1 MKKLKSTLLFFTML
15 VSLCGKAQVHDPAYI
30 DGLLYFKVKPTFSG
44 ILSLQHPVLLPLVG
58 LYQMDTC
65 YRPFMGL
72 NSDTLEQTYCLRFS
86 DTAKME
92 LCRDTLRSLPI
103 IDYVEKA
110 PLHRTSFTPNDLDPA
125 QWSLIKIGAQL
136 AWNLSQGSQNIVVAV
151 VDNAVSTTH
160 EDLVN
165 NLWVNTGEVA
175 NNGLDDDLNGY
186 TDDRT
191 GFDVADRDGNT
202 NPPAGITSGDA
213 WNHGTHCSGIVAA
226 TTNNSKGIAS
236 IGFNTRVMALKCT
249 RSNASAGNQLSN
261 TMDGITY
268 AIRNNADVISMS
280 FGSEGSAV
288 TEQVLLN
295 SALSKGIVLVAAAG
309 NDNTNTPFYPAS
321 YNGVI
326 SVGATDQTDQK
337 ASFSNYGTTVD
348 VMAPGV
354 GILSTVASSNS
365 AYASYSGTS
374 MACPL
379 VAGLSALVL
388 AANPSFTPAQVEARL
403 KSSCDNITLLN
414 PTFTGQL
421 GAGRVNAFKALGGTV
436 DIDDTE
442 ETTTIQVYP
451 NPFNSQLIITGA
463 DNNAT
468 AEWFD
473 IQGRRMGTMV
483 LHNGDNQLPVSNLT
497 TGVYIL
503 KVSCAGNT
511 VTQRLVKY

>member
-1 MKKLKSTLLFFTML
+1 MKKIKYPLLVLCF
-15 VSLCGKAQVHDPAYI
+15 VISLAGKAQVHDSAYI

-44 ILSLQHPVLLPLVG
+44 ILSLQHPALLPLVG

-110 PLHRTSFTPNDLDPA
+110 PLHRTSFTPNDLDAA
-125 QWSLIKIGAQL
+125 QWGLIKIGAQL

-160 EDLVN
+160 EDLVS

-186 TDDRT
+186 TDDRN

-202 NPPAGITSGDA
+202 NPPSGITSGDA
-213 WNHGTHCSGIVAA
+213 WNHGTHCAGTVAA
-226 TTNNSKGIAS
+226 TTNNNKGIAS

-249 RSNASAGNQLSN
+249 RTSAAAGNQLSN

-295 SALSKGIVLVAAAG
+295 SAAGKGIILVAAAG
-309 NDNTNTPFYPAS
+309 NDNTGTPFFPAS

-326 SVGATDQTDQK
+326 SVGATDQADQK
-337 ASFSNYGTTVD
+337 ASFSNFGSTVD

-354 GILSTVASSNS
+354 SILSTVASSNT

-403 KSSCDNITLLN
+403 KSTCDNITLLN

-421 GAGRVNAFKALGGTV
+421 GAGRVNAFRALGGTV
-436 DIDDTE
+436 GITDME
-442 ETTTIQVYP
+442 NSSAIQVYP
-451 NPFNSQLIITGA
+451 NPFNNQLTVNISVY
-463 DNNAT
+463 NAT
-468 AEWFD
+468 AEWLD
-473 IQGRRMGTMV
+473 LQGKSYGSTI
-483 LHNGDNQLPVSNLT
+483 LQNGSSTLET
-497 TGVYIL
+497 TLLAPGVYIL
-503 KVSCAGNT
+503 KIVCNGTTTCSR
-511 VTQRLVKY
+511 VVKY